1 MLHLTALLCVL
12 LLTPPPVPGGAPF
25 KPPLAP
31 RNPPG
36 TRPGTPPL
44 GPAGKQPPATPTTPS
59 QPAAPKTPAPAKT
72 ADTQPS
78 QPSQPA
84 EEAKSPV
91 ATVAETD
98 LVLLDTKLLVP
109 KLDAMHDVQPLSGVI
124 GRCPAS
130 VTTAVP
136 ALPDQS
142 GVLSWQADP
151 DQVKL
156 MARNAAGQSSV
167 LCVLRWKG
175 ASLEWSWSRCS
186 QSSFTQAVADA
197 ERMLRWMTIQITL
210 EGGKHKLG
218 TAAAQRVVRTLPGY
232 GESAIMQLPP
242 VRGLVVVPDASGVWT
257 ITPAGG
263 GQTIHLESAAGSLD
277 IRVDTQQR
285 RLVADFSG
293 GGGSVTVAELKQ
305 TIAERNKELQR
316 ATPDEKLLI
325 EAEIQK
331 LKNDLA
337 TAEAEARKHAPW
349 APLPVLRLQD
359 EVGRVVAV
367 LELQVK
373 QS

>member
-1 MLHLTALLCVL
+1 MLHLTTLLCVL

-36 TRPGTPPL
+36 TRPNTPPL
-44 GPAGKQPPATPTTPS
+44 GPGGKQPPATPTTPS
-59 QPAAPKTPAPAKT
+59 QPKAPGPTKP

-78 QPSQPA
+78 QPA
-84 EEAKSPV
+84 EDAKPPV
-91 ATVAETD
+91 ATVADTD
-98 LVLLDTKLLVP
+98 LVILDTKLLVP

-124 GRCPAS
+124 GRCPSS
-130 VTTAVP
+130 VVSAVP

-142 GVLSWQADP
+142 GVLTWQTDP
-151 DQVKL
+151 DQVRL

-167 LCVLRWKG
+167 LGVLRWKG

-197 ERMLRWMTIQITL
+197 ERLLRWMTIRITL
-210 EGGKHKLG
+210 EGGKQKLG
-218 TAAAQRVVRTLPGY
+218 TAAAQRVVRTLPGF

-242 VRGLVVVPDASGVWT
+242 VRGLVVVPEASAVWT
-257 ITPAGG
+257 VTPPGG
-263 GQTIHLESAAGSLD
+263 GQTIHLESASGGLD

-285 RLVADFSG
+285 RLVADFSAA
-293 GGGSVTVAELKQ
+293 GGSVTVAELKQ
-305 TIAERNKELQR
+305 TIADRTKELQR

-331 LKNDLA
+331 LKNELA
-337 TAEAEARKHAPW
+337 AAEAEAHKRAPW
-349 APLPVLRLQD
+349 SPLPVLRMQD

-373 QS
+373 GS